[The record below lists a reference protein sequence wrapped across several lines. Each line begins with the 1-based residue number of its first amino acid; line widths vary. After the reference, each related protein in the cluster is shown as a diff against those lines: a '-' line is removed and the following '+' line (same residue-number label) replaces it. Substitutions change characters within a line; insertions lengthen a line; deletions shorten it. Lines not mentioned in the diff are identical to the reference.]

1 MADVIELM
9 YKTQDTPLFLLII
22 VGLVFIIIAIVYVIY
37 VQSKTLKNV
46 KQEEVPEENINY
58 NIFSE
63 NKDEVNNVTNE
74 VVQEVSVTDQVV
86 MEQPVI
92 ELPVMEQKE
101 EEEVFDLRSI
111 SKELESLPRERTIN
125 LTSYELEQ
133 EEQAIISYDE
143 LVTQSIPLL
152 EISKELR
159 EEVLTPYDYN
169 LEEKIGIVEKN
180 EQVIPEST
188 SEVKPINDNKY
199 DHEESFLDS
208 LKNLKSS
215 LN

>member
-1 MADVIELM
+1 MADVIELI

-22 VGLVFIIIAIVYVIY
+22 AGLVFIIIAIVYVIY

-46 KQEEVPEENINY
+46 KQEEIQEENINY
-58 NIFSE
+58 NIFNE
-63 NKDEVNNVTNE
+63 NKEEVNNVTSE
-74 VVQEVSVTDQVV
+74 VVEEVPVMEQVV

-92 ELPVMEQKE
+92 EQRE

-111 SKELESLPRERTIN
+111 SKELESLPRERTIT
-125 LTSYELEQ
+125 LTPYEMEQ

-143 LVTQSIPLL
+143 LVTQSIPVL

-180 EQVIPEST
+180 EQVVPEPT
-188 SEVKPINDNKY
+188 PEVKPVSGNNY

>member
-63 NKDEVNNVTNE
+63 NKDEVNIGANE
-74 VVQEVSVTDQVV
+74 VIEEVSVTDQVV

-125 LTSYELEQ
+125 LTPYELEQ

-180 EQVIPEST
+180 EQVVPEPT

>member
-1 MADVIELM
+1 MADVIELI

-22 VGLVFIIIAIVYVIY
+22 AGLVFIIIAIVYVIY

-46 KQEEVPEENINY
+46 KQEEVQEENINY
-58 NIFSE
+58 NIFNE
-63 NKDEVNNVTNE
+63 NKEEVNNVTSE
-74 VVQEVSVTDQVV
+74 VVEEVPVMEQVV
-86 MEQPVI
+86 MELPVI
-92 ELPVMEQKE
+92 EQRE

-111 SKELESLPRERTIN
+111 SKELESLPRERTIT
-125 LTSYELEQ
+125 LTPYEMEQ

-143 LVTQSIPLL
+143 LVTQSIPVL

-180 EQVIPEST
+180 EQVVPEPT
-188 SEVKPINDNKY
+188 PEVKPVSGNNY

>member
-1 MADVIELM
+1 MADVIELI

-22 VGLVFIIIAIVYVIY
+22 AGLVFIIIAIVYVIY

-46 KQEEVPEENINY
+46 KQEEVQEENINY
-58 NIFSE
+58 NIFNE
-63 NKDEVNNVTNE
+63 NKEEVNNVTSE
-74 VVQEVSVTDQVV
+74 VVEEVPVMEQVV

-92 ELPVMEQKE
+92 EQKE

-111 SKELESLPRERTIN
+111 SKELESLPRERTIT
-125 LTSYELEQ
+125 LTPYEMEQ

-143 LVTQSIPLL
+143 LVTQSIPVL

-180 EQVIPEST
+180 EQVAPEPT
-188 SEVKPINDNKY
+188 PEVKPVRDNNY

>member
-63 NKDEVNNVTNE
+63 NKDEVNNVTSE

-125 LTSYELEQ
+125 LTPYELEQ

-169 LEEKIGIVEKN
+169 LEEK
-180 EQVIPEST
+180 T
-188 SEVKPINDNKY
+188 
-199 DHEESFLDS
+199 
-208 LKNLKSS
+208 LK
-215 LN
+215 

>member
-1 MADVIELM
+1 MADVIELI

-22 VGLVFIIIAIVYVIY
+22 AGLVFIIIAIVYVIY

-46 KQEEVPEENINY
+46 KQEEIQEENINY
-58 NIFSE
+58 NIFNE
-63 NKDEVNNVTNE
+63 NKEEVNNVTSE
-74 VVQEVSVTDQVV
+74 VVEEVPVMEQVV

-92 ELPVMEQKE
+92 EQRE

-111 SKELESLPRERTIN
+111 SKELESLPRERTIT
-125 LTSYELEQ
+125 LTPYEMEQ

-143 LVTQSIPLL
+143 LVTQSIPVL

-180 EQVIPEST
+180 EQVVPEPSP
-188 SEVKPINDNKY
+188 EVKPVRDNNY

>member
-1 MADVIELM
+1 MADVVELI

-22 VGLVFIIIAIVYVIY
+22 AGLVFIIIAIVYVIY
-37 VQSKTLKNV
+37 VQSNTLKNV
-46 KQEEVPEENINY
+46 KQKAVQEENISY
-58 NIFSE
+58 NIFND
-63 NKDEVNNVTNE
+63 NKEEVNNVTSE
-74 VVQEVSVTDQVV
+74 VVQEVPVMEQVV
-86 MEQPVI
+86 MEQPI
-92 ELPVMEQKE
+92 IEQKE
-101 EEEVFDLRSI
+101 DEEVFDLRSI
-111 SKELESLPRERTIN
+111 SKELESLPRERTIT
-125 LTSYELEQ
+125 LTPYEMEQ

-143 LVTQSIPLL
+143 LVTQSIPVL

-180 EQVIPEST
+180 EQVVPEPT
-188 SEVKPINDNKY
+188 PEVKPVSGNNY

>member
-1 MADVIELM
+1 
-9 YKTQDTPLFLLII
+9 
-22 VGLVFIIIAIVYVIY
+22 
-37 VQSKTLKNV
+37 
-46 KQEEVPEENINY
+46 
-58 NIFSE
+58 
-63 NKDEVNNVTNE
+63 
-74 VVQEVSVTDQVV
+74 

-92 ELPVMEQKE
+92 EQRE

-111 SKELESLPRERTIN
+111 SKELESLPRERTIT
-125 LTSYELEQ
+125 LTPYEMEQ

-143 LVTQSIPLL
+143 LVTQSIPVL

-180 EQVIPEST
+180 EQVVPEPT
-188 SEVKPINDNKY
+188 PEVKPVSGNNY

>member
-22 VGLVFIIIAIVYVIY
+22 AGLVFIIIAIVYVIY

-46 KQEEVPEENINY
+46 KQEETQEENINY
-58 NIFSE
+58 NIFNE
-63 NKDEVNNVTNE
+63 NKEEVNNVISE
-74 VVQEVSVTDQVV
+74 VVQEVPVMEQVV
-86 MEQPVI
+86 MEQ
-92 ELPVMEQKE
+92 PVMEQKE

-111 SKELESLPRERTIN
+111 SKELESLPRERTIT
-125 LTSYELEQ
+125 LTPYEMEQ

-143 LVTQSIPLL
+143 LVTQSIPVL

-180 EQVIPEST
+180 EQVVPEPT
-188 SEVKPINDNKY
+188 PEVKPISDNNY

>member
-1 MADVIELM
+1 MADVIELI

-22 VGLVFIIIAIVYVIY
+22 AGLVFIIIAIVYVIY

-46 KQEEVPEENINY
+46 KQEEIQEENINY
-58 NIFSE
+58 NIFNE
-63 NKDEVNNVTNE
+63 NKEEVNNVTSE
-74 VVQEVSVTDQVV
+74 VVQEVPVMEQVV

-92 ELPVMEQKE
+92 EQRE

-111 SKELESLPRERTIN
+111 SKELESLPRERTIT
-125 LTSYELEQ
+125 LTPYEMEQ

-143 LVTQSIPLL
+143 LVTQSIPVL

-180 EQVIPEST
+180 EQVVPEPT
-188 SEVKPINDNKY
+188 PEVKPISGNNY

>member
-1 MADVIELM
+1 M
-9 YKTQDTPLFLLII
+9 
-22 VGLVFIIIAIVYVIY
+22 FIIIVIVYVIY
-37 VQSKTLKNV
+37 VESKTLKNV
-46 KQEEVPEENINY
+46 KQEEIQEENINY
-58 NIFSE
+58 NIFNE
-63 NKDEVNNVTNE
+63 NKEEVNNVTSE
-74 VVQEVSVTDQVV
+74 VVQEVPVMEQVV

-92 ELPVMEQKE
+92 EQRE

-111 SKELESLPRERTIN
+111 SKELESLPRERTIT
-125 LTSYELEQ
+125 LTPYEMEQ

-143 LVTQSIPLL
+143 LVTQSIPVL

-180 EQVIPEST
+180 EQVVPEPT
-188 SEVKPINDNKY
+188 PEVKPISGNNY
-199 DHEESFLDS
+199 DHEESFLNS

>member
-1 MADVIELM
+1 MADVIELI

-22 VGLVFIIIAIVYVIY
+22 AGLVFIIIAIVYVIY

-46 KQEEVPEENINY
+46 KQEEVQEENINY
-58 NIFSE
+58 NIFNE
-63 NKDEVNNVTNE
+63 NKEEVNNVTSE
-74 VVQEVSVTDQVV
+74 VVEEVPVMEQVV

-92 ELPVMEQKE
+92 EQRE

-111 SKELESLPRERTIN
+111 SKELESLPRERTIT
-125 LTSYELEQ
+125 LTPYEMEQ

-143 LVTQSIPLL
+143 LVTQSIPVL

-180 EQVIPEST
+180 EQVVPEPT
-188 SEVKPINDNKY
+188 PEVKPVRDNNY

>member
-1 MADVIELM
+1 MADVIELI

-22 VGLVFIIIAIVYVIY
+22 AGLVFIIIAIVYVIY

-46 KQEEVPEENINY
+46 KQEEVQEENINY
-58 NIFSE
+58 NIFNE
-63 NKDEVNNVTNE
+63 NKEEVNNVTSE
-74 VVQEVSVTDQVV
+74 VVQEVPVMEQVV
-86 MEQPVI
+86 MEQPII
-92 ELPVMEQKE
+92 EQR

-111 SKELESLPRERTIN
+111 SKELESLPRERTIT
-125 LTSYELEQ
+125 LTPYEMEQ

-143 LVTQSIPLL
+143 LVTQSIPVL

-180 EQVIPEST
+180 EQVVPEPT
-188 SEVKPINDNKY
+188 PEVKPVSGNNY

>member
-1 MADVIELM
+1 MADVIELI

-22 VGLVFIIIAIVYVIY
+22 AGLVFIIIAIVYVIY

-46 KQEEVPEENINY
+46 KQEEVQEENINY
-58 NIFSE
+58 NIFNE
-63 NKDEVNNVTNE
+63 NKEEVNNVTSE
-74 VVQEVSVTDQVV
+74 VVQEVPVMEQVV
-86 MEQPVI
+86 MEQPII
-92 ELPVMEQKE
+92 EQR

-111 SKELESLPRERTIN
+111 SKELESLPRERTIT
-125 LTSYELEQ
+125 LTPYEMEQ

-143 LVTQSIPLL
+143 LVTQSIPVL

-180 EQVIPEST
+180 EQVVPEPT
-188 SEVKPINDNKY
+188 PEVKPVRDNNY

>member
-1 MADVIELM
+1 MADVIELI

-22 VGLVFIIIAIVYVIY
+22 AGLVFIIIAIVYVIY

-46 KQEEVPEENINY
+46 KQEEIQEENINY
-58 NIFSE
+58 NIFNE
-63 NKDEVNNVTNE
+63 NKEEVNNVTSE
-74 VVQEVSVTDQVV
+74 VVEEVPVMEQVV

-92 ELPVMEQKE
+92 EQRE

-111 SKELESLPRERTIN
+111 SKELESLPRERTIT
-125 LTSYELEQ
+125 LTPYEMEQ

-143 LVTQSIPLL
+143 LVTQSIPVL

-180 EQVIPEST
+180 EQVVPEPSL
-188 SEVKPINDNKY
+188 EVKPVRDNNY

>member
-1 MADVIELM
+1 MADVVELI

-22 VGLVFIIIAIVYVIY
+22 AGLVFIIIAIVYVIY

-46 KQEEVPEENINY
+46 KQKEVQEENISY
-58 NIFSE
+58 NIFND
-63 NKDEVNNVTNE
+63 NKEEVNNVTSE
-74 VVQEVSVTDQVV
+74 VVQEVPVMEQEV
-86 MEQPVI
+86 MEQPI
-92 ELPVMEQKE
+92 IEQKE
-101 EEEVFDLRSI
+101 DEEVFDLRSI
-111 SKELESLPRERTIN
+111 SKELESLPRERTIT
-125 LTSYELEQ
+125 LTPYEMEQ

-143 LVTQSIPLL
+143 LVTQSIPVL

-180 EQVIPEST
+180 EQVVPEPT
-188 SEVKPINDNKY
+188 PEVKPVSGNNY

-208 LKNLKSS
+208 LKNLKNS